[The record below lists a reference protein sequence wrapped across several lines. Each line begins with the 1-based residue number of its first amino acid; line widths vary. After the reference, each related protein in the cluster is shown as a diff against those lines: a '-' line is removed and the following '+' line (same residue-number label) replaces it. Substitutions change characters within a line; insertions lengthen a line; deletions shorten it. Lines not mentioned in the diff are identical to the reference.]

1 VKIDLLT
8 LKLFIRVVD
17 EGTISRAAELENIA
31 AAAVSRRLS
40 ELEDKLGLV
49 LLNRTNRGVTPTP
62 AGLELLYRGRA
73 ILNSVQA
80 VEHQLGDFGKGQRGS
95 VTLAANP
102 TAITQFLAPLLA
114 DFSGKYPNIQLHLE
128 EKNSLSITRELAA
141 GKLDIG
147 IFTQIPYQDDIEVA
161 HFRTD
166 TLIVLVPAGH
176 PLAKRD
182 KVSFRETLSYSHIT
196 LTAGTQLNYQLIN
209 AARAESANVRIDIET
224 SGYDAM
230 CVLINANMG
239 IGILPEGCV
248 DLYRVPDTARVKL
261 DEEWAERKIL
271 IGARRIRD
279 LSASARQ
286 VFDFLSENNDSI
298 L

>member
-1 VKIDLLT
+1 MKIDLLT

-40 ELEDKLGLV
+40 ELEDKLGLT
-49 LLNRTNRGVTPTP
+49 LLNRSNRGVTPTP
-62 AGLELLYRGRA
+62 AGLELLYRGRS
-73 ILNSVQA
+73 ILNSVHA
-80 VEHQLGDFGKGQRGS
+80 VEHQLSDFCSGQRGS

-102 TAITQFLAPLLA
+102 TAMTQFLAPLLA
-114 DFSGKYPNIQLHLE
+114 QLAARYPDIQLHLE

-166 TLIVLVPAGH
+166 TLIVLVPSGH
-176 PLAKRD
+176 PLAKRER
-182 KVSFRETLSYSHIT
+182 VCFRDTLDYSHIT

-209 AARAESANVRIDIET
+209 AARAESTNVRIDIET

-230 CVLINANMG
+230 CLLINANMG
-239 IGILPEGCV
+239 IGILPEGSV
-248 DLYRVPDTARVKL
+248 DLYRVPDTVRVKL
-261 DEEWAERKIL
+261 DEAWAERQIL
-271 IGARRIRD
+271 IGTRRIRE
-279 LSASARQ
+279 LSPSARQ
-286 VFDFLSENNDSI
+286 VFEFLSENRT
-298 L
+298 

>member
-1 VKIDLLT
+1 MKIDLLT

-17 EGTISRAAELENIA
+17 EGTIARAAEQENIA

-49 LLNRTNRGVTPTP
+49 LLNRSNRGVTPTS

-80 VEHQLGDFGKGQRGS
+80 VEHQLGAFNQGQRGS

-102 TAITQFLAPLLA
+102 TALTQFLAPPLA
-114 DFSGKYPNIQLHLE
+114 AFTEKYPHIHLHLAE
-128 EKNSLSITRELAA
+128 QNSLSITRDLAA

-147 IFTQIPYQDDIEVA
+147 IFTEIPYTEEIEVVP
-161 HFRTD
+161 FRTD
-166 TLIVLVPAGH
+166 TLVVLVHATH
-176 PLAKRD
+176 PLASCD
-182 KVSFRETLSYSHIT
+182 KATFKQTLAYSHIT
-196 LTAGTQLNYQLIN
+196 LKAGTQLNYQLIN
-209 AARAESANVRIDIET
+209 AAREESANVRIDIET

-230 CVLINANMG
+230 CLLINANMG
-239 IGILPEGCV
+239 IGILPERSV
-248 DLYRVPDTARVKL
+248 DLYRVPDTVRIPL
-261 DEEWAERKIL
+261 DEAWAERNIL
-271 IGARRIRD
+271 LGARRIGE
-279 LSASARQ
+279 LSPSAKQ
-286 VFDFLSENNDSI
+286 AFAFLSEKNDSI